1 MVTAPVAALLG
12 CPAWMASVSKR
23 YMFPLL
29 PHELRRTLTLLT
41 CRGEKLQ
48 EGPGSRRQSV
58 YASAPGRGINI
69 RRVVWRDMRRESNF
83 VLVRCQQGD
92 GSRGVRGEAEKN
104 RENRFSPPLRVLRV
118 NRSLNLSRDAVAIRA
133 E

>member
-1 MVTAPVAALLG
+1 MVTAPVAASLG

-83 VLVRCQQGD
+83 VLVRCQ
-92 GSRGVRGEAEKN
+92 RGRFHAGFAERRRKT
-104 RENRFSPPLRVLRV
+104 EKTGFLR
-118 NRSLNLSRDAVAIRA
+118 SSAISA
-133 E
+133 

>member
-1 MVTAPVAALLG
+1 MVTAPVAASLG

-69 RRVVWRDMRRESNF
+69 RRVMRRDMAAQDIETTCTSSIRHVLHRTGVFFPLLHPTTSRRH
-83 VLVRCQQGD
+83 D
-92 GSRGVRGEAEKN
+92 GPGSDE
-104 RENRFSPPLRVLRV
+104 
-118 NRSLNLSRDAVAIRA
+118 
-133 E
+133 

>member
-1 MVTAPVAALLG
+1 MVTAPVAASLG
-12 CPAWMASVSKR
+12 CPAWIASVSKR

-29 PHELRRTLTLLT
+29 PHNAADLTLLT

-69 RRVVWRDMRRESNF
+69 RRVVRRDMGGRVISFSFEVNRET
-83 VLVRCQQGD
+83 VTR
-92 GSRGVRGEAEKN
+92 GSRRGG
-104 RENRFSPPLRVLRV
+104 ENH
-118 NRSLNLSRDAVAIRA
+118 
-133 E
+133 